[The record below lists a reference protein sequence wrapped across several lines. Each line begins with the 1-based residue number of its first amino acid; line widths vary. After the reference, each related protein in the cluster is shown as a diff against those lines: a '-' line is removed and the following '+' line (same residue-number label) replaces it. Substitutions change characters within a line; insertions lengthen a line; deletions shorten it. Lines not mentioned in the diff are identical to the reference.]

1 MYKTI
6 LYSIENI
13 DSVAKNILSLNLKSK
28 IYLLYG
34 NMGAGK
40 TTLIK
45 SIVKVLGI
53 DGIAKSPTF
62 SIVNEY
68 YNGDKIYHFDL
79 YRIKD
84 KSELIDIGIDEYV
97 NGENICFIEWPDLV
111 IDLLP
116 EKYNILTLD
125 NISDKQRKLTIK

>member
-13 DSVAKNILSLNLKSK
+13 DDVAKKILSLNLKSK
-28 IYLLYG
+28 IYVLYG
-34 NMGAGK
+34 KMGAGK

-45 SIVKVLGI
+45 SMAKELRI
-53 DGIAKSPTF
+53 DSIAKSPTF

-84 KSELIDIGIDEYV
+84 KNELIDIGIDEYV
-97 NGENICFIEWPDLV
+97 SGKNICFIEWPDLV

-125 NISDKQRKLTIK
+125 NISDKQRKLTIN

>member
-1 MYKTI
+1 MDKTI

-13 DSVAKNILSLNLKSK
+13 DNVAKKILSLNLKSK
-28 IYLLYG
+28 IYVLYG
-34 NMGAGK
+34 KMGAGK

-45 SIVKVLGI
+45 SMAKELGI
-53 DGIAKSPTF
+53 DSIAKSPTF

-84 KSELIDIGIDEYV
+84 KNELIDIGIDDTKKDTEAS
-97 NGENICFIEWPDLV
+97 
-111 IDLLP
+111 
-116 EKYNILTLD
+116 K
-125 NISDKQRKLTIK
+125 